1 MDSITALN
9 KVRDTLRNNLTDPY
23 SLAGGSTRSG
33 NMWIYTDEPISGAK
47 FPQIQIYK
55 FDNPS
60 EPISIGSNYY
70 EYEQLIFRI
79 WFLSKNG
86 FKVTVSGTTYVNAQL
101 VEYML
106 GQIKQTLKSEFN
118 TMFDEGVKNY
128 RHINTSQVIYDK
140 DTQLYQGFVLGQ
152 VSYFNR

>member
-9 KVRDTLRNNLTDPY
+9 VVRDTLREKLQDPY
-23 SLAGGSTRSG
+23 VQAGGNYRG
-33 NMWIYTDEPISGAK
+33 GDMWIFGDEPLVGAK

-70 EYEQLIFRI
+70 EFEQLLFRV

-86 FKVTVSGTTYVNAQL
+86 FKVTVGGTTYTNAQL
-101 VEYML
+101 VEYEL
-106 GQIKQTLKSEFN
+106 GQIKQTLKAQFN
-118 TMFDEGVKNY
+118 NMFNNNVKNY
-128 RHINTSQVIYDK
+128 RHLNTSSIIYDK
-140 DTQLYQGFVLGQ
+140 DTQLYKGYVIGK
-152 VSYFNR
+152 VVYFNR